1 MLLSLEPHTIV
12 KLLVLCGVCFVVCA
26 ASAQQSYLGFD
37 RNQYPGD
44 ETLKVLRQTFAY
56 AGFWLNNPPGENT
69 NSWRGKRQAIES
81 AGFGF
86 MVLFNGRLDKQ
97 LRRNPDALG
106 KTDGQAAVTSAQRE
120 GFPAHAIIFLDIEE
134 GGRMLPEQRAYIYAW
149 VDAVNGAGF
158 RAGVYCS
165 GIPAREDE
173 NTAIV
178 TADDIRANAQGRQ
191 ITYWVTNDVC
201 PPSPGCAFPNQPPRP
216 ADSKIDFADVWQFAQ
231 SPRRPDFAAK
241 CHNYNHDGNCYPP
254 GINPSSHLFVDVNT
268 ATSADPSSAIAH

>member
-165 GIPAREDE
+165 GIPAREDK

-191 ITYWVTNDVC
+191 IT
-201 PPSPGCAFPNQPPRP
+201 
-216 ADSKIDFADVWQFAQ
+216 
-231 SPRRPDFAAK
+231 
-241 CHNYNHDGNCYPP
+241 
-254 GINPSSHLFVDVNT
+254 
-268 ATSADPSSAIAH
+268 